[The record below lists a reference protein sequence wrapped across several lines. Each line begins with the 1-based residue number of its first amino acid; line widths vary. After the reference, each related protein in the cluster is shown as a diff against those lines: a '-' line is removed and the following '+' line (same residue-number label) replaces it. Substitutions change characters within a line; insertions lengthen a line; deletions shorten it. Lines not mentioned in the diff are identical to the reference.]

1 MVKAKEDGPC
11 RWAVE
16 RRRTDVRLGPRDRDD
31 GRPAVVDSLRH
42 RREKTGGVDRVA
54 GASLLGWRDT
64 SLRRGMRRVDATR
77 GGGFTGL
84 GLKTRAESTKRT
96 RGTRG
101 STWRHLEACVETKLR
116 MRRARDRRISKTPDC
131 TTMS

>member
-1 MVKAKEDGPC
+1 VVKAKEDVPG

-16 RRRTDVRLGPRDRDD
+16 RRRTDVRLGPRDRDN

-64 SLRRGMRRVDATR
+64 SPRRGTRRADATR

-84 GLKTRAESTKRT
+84 GLKTR
-96 RGTRG
+96 GG
-101 STWRHLEACVETKLR
+101 VHEADSVDS
-116 MRRARDRRISKTPDC
+116 RRYVAAS
-131 TTMS
+131 